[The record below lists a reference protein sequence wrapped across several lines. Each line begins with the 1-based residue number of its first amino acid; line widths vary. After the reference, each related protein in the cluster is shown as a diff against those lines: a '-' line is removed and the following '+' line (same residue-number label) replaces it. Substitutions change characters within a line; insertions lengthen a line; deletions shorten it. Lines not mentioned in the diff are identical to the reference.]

1 MTENLELVNEVIN
14 NAPQGNFK
22 KKKMIS
28 KTDRAV
34 TEEDALTEKNEG
46 SSTRLKK
53 NHSSSTTK
61 IKKGSSVKQKK
72 KKLKTTKSKNKFEK
86 TGSINKTLS
95 EGKQIQSYELRNLF
109 KERESL
115 FEY

>member
-1 MTENLELVNEVIN
+1 MTENLQLVNEVIN
-14 NAPQGNFK
+14 TVPQGNFK

-28 KTDRAV
+28 KTDRAE

-61 IKKGSSVKQKK
+61 LKKGSSVKKK
-72 KKLKTTKSKNKFEK
+72 RKKMKTTKSKNKFEK
-86 TGSINKTLS
+86 TGSINKTSS
-95 EGKQIQSYELRNLF
+95 EGKEIQSYEMRKIF
-109 KERESL
+109 KERGS
-115 FEY
+115 